1 MLVFFDCLNM
11 IFHARDAVSF
21 RPPVGICMFW
31 GHILET
37 PGVDFEGHGASWILD
52 CALRKDCVGLAV

>member
-1 MLVFFDCLNM
+1 MLAFFDCSNM
-11 IFHARDAVSF
+11 IFCARDAVSF
-21 RPPVGICMFW
+21 WPPVRICMFG

-37 PGVDFEGHGASWILD
+37 PGVGFEGHGASWILD